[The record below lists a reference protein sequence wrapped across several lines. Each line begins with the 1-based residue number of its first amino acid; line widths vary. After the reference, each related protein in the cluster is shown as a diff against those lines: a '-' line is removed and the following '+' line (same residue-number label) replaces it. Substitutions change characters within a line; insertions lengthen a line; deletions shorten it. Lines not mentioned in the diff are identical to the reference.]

1 MQPFL
6 CSVCQHLLFFDNSTC
21 LRCRSRLGYLPDE
34 GQLVAVLTVADGV
47 ERADGTP
54 GTYRPCANQL
64 VARCNWLIPA
74 DDPSALCASCR
85 LTSVRPN
92 DSEIDSLGA
101 FADAEAAKRRLL
113 HQLMALGLPV
123 VDRSVDAEHGVSFE
137 LLSSRGQNVI
147 TGHDSGVITLDL
159 SESDDAHREFVRQ
172 QLGEPY
178 RTVLGHLRHE
188 IGHYYWERLVLD
200 TNHLDAFRNRFGDE
214 RVPYEAALEQHY
226 STGADVDWTDTH
238 VSQYATVHP
247 WEDWAETFAH
257 YLHIDAGLAT
267 AAAIGLDVGEP
278 ARSAGHAA
286 SSTREDIEIG
296 PMVQSWLGLTIALND
311 MERSIGQSD
320 LYPFVLSPVVVEK
333 LDFVHRAI
341 ATAVGS

>member
-34 GQLVAVLTVADGV
+34 GQLVAVQTVTDGV
-47 ERADGTP
+47 ERADGQP

-137 LLSSRGQNVI
+137 LLSS
-147 TGHDSGVITLDL
+147 
-159 SESDDAHREFVRQ
+159 
-172 QLGEPY
+172 
-178 RTVLGHLRHE
+178 
-188 IGHYYWERLVLD
+188 
-200 TNHLDAFRNRFGDE
+200 
-214 RVPYEAALEQHY
+214 
-226 STGADVDWTDTH
+226 
-238 VSQYATVHP
+238 
-247 WEDWAETFAH
+247 
-257 YLHIDAGLAT
+257 
-267 AAAIGLDVGEP
+267 
-278 ARSAGHAA
+278 
-286 SSTREDIEIG
+286 
-296 PMVQSWLGLTIALND
+296 
-311 MERSIGQSD
+311 
-320 LYPFVLSPVVVEK
+320 
-333 LDFVHRAI
+333 
-341 ATAVGS
+341 